1 MDVSVM
7 LAFWQIDFRKLNIS
21 PGILINFPRTRTMN
35 CLSAKI
41 VSDEEKQSFITWTI
55 GPFVART
62 RDLVHTFL
70 FPRISFLLL
79 RISHTSVT
87 IF

>member
-1 MDVSVM
+1 MDVFVM
-7 LAFWQIDFRKLNIS
+7 LAFGPVDFWKLNIS
-21 PGILINFPRTRTMN
+21 PGILFNFPRTRTMN
-35 CLSAKI
+35 CLSAKS
-41 VSDEEKQSFITWTI
+41 VSDEKKQSFITLTK

-70 FPRISFLLL
+70 ILTNQFFTLMN
-79 RISHTSVT
+79 SVT